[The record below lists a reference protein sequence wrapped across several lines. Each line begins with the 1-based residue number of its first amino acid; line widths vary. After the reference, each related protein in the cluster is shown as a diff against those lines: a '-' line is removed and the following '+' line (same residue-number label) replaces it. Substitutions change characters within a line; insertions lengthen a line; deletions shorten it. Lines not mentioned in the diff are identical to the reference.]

1 MPFEQF
7 KVDVPSTTRGN
18 GSSDTESLQTAHPGS
33 PIYRN
38 EINDA
43 LLEEQANS
51 VLIGPLDASDPI
63 DSGRGTDVQAI
74 AYWDLPTNYG
84 RDYELAP
91 NLDEVVVGGGGLPGS
106 PYAPNIAVPAE
117 GQNPADIPAE
127 GVGVTQAAQ
136 GGGGPFGGDGLA
148 SPSDTRENVGRQTIG
163 SLGLGTSTPS
173 GGGA

>member
-7 KVDVPSTTRGN
+7 KVNVPSTTRGN
-18 GSSDTESLQTAHPGS
+18 GSSDTDALQTAHPGS

-43 LLEEQANS
+43 RLEEQANA
-51 VLIGPLDASDPI
+51 VLIGELDATDPI
-63 DSGRGTDVQAI
+63 DSGRGNDVQAI
-74 AYWDLPTNYG
+74 AYWDLPTSYT
-84 RDYELAP
+84 RDYGDSP
-91 NLDEVVVGGGGLPGS
+91 NLEEVVVGGGGLPGS

-127 GVGVTQAAQ
+127 GVGVTEAAR
-136 GGGGPFGGDGLA
+136 GGGGAFDGDGLA

-163 SLGLGTSTPS
+163 SLTLGSSTPS
-173 GGGA
+173 A